1 MIVTSVESTT
11 LATVI
16 YDAECELLRLEFR
29 DRLVYDYFAFPPRPS
44 ITAGHIQRGVT
55 SIE

>member
-16 YDAECELLRLEFR
+16 YDAEGELLRLEFR
-29 DRLVYDYFAFPPRPS
+29 DRLVYDYRRSRRHP
-44 ITAGHIQRGVT
+44 
-55 SIE
+55 